1 MQLHIDS
8 HVLVAL
14 GKEDGKKGGV
24 GRPPPPAPVKGGG
37 GGGGG
42 DGGAGEG
49 VIRELKTKVIRAASE
64 NRKDAASLAL

>member
-8 HVLVAL
+8 HMLVAL
-14 GKEDGKKGGV
+14 GKEDGREGV
-24 GRPPPPAPVKGGG
+24 GRASSRLKGAGGG

-49 VIRELKTKVIRAASE
+49 VIRELKSKVIRAASE
-64 NRKDAASLAL
+64 NRKDAASFAL